1 MTGRDVIVVGGRVAG
16 AATAMLLARAGMR
29 VTVLERSTYG
39 SDTLSTHALMRAGVM
54 QLSRWGLL
62 DAVVASGAPAVRRT
76 TFHYADEESVEVV
89 IRPNGGVDALYAP
102 RRHVLDRLLVDAAV
116 AAGAE
121 VRHRVAVTGLLR
133 DRAGRVAGAVARGP
147 DGRLEELRAPLTI
160 GADGIRSV
168 VAAEVGAVTERVG
181 RNVGATLYRYVEGVE
196 ATGYEWAY
204 GDRAMAGLIPTH
216 DGACVL
222 FVGGV
227 PERLQTLRRT
237 VGVEG
242 TFAALL
248 QAAGPRLMD
257 RVARAR
263 VVGRTHGWSGVAGHV
278 RRSHGPG
285 WALVGDAG
293 YFKDPAT
300 AHGMTDALRDA
311 ELLARAVLVAPGPS
325 AVRDAALRDYQA
337 TRDRLSG
344 QLFEATERV
353 AAFDWDLDEVRRLL
367 RLVNA
372 GMSDEVD
379 HLAALPALPAA
390 PAPPDPAGAVV
401 AAVGGRGIRPTVPGL
416 AGIIP
421 ADTGAD
427 VSVA

>member
-1 MTGRDVIVVGGRVAG
+1 MSGVMAGTTSRPLNGGPSGRDVVVVGGRVAG
-16 AATAMLLARAGMR
+16 AATAMLLARAGLR

-121 VRHRVAVTGLLR
+121 VRHRVTVTALLR
-133 DRAGRVAGAVARGP
+133 DRAGRVEGVVARRP
-147 DGRLEELRAPLTI
+147 DGRVEELRAALTI

-168 VAAEVGAVTERVG
+168 VALEAGAVAERVG
-181 RNVGATLYRYVEGVE
+181 RHAGATLYRYVEGVD

-222 FVGGV
+222 FVGAA
-227 PERLQTLRRT
+227 PERLHALRRT
-237 VGVEG
+237 VGVDG

-248 QAAGPRLMD
+248 EAAGPRLLD

-263 VVGRTHGWSGVAGHV
+263 MVGRTHGFSGVRGHV

-311 ELLARAVLVAPGPS
+311 ELLSRAVLAG
-325 AVRDAALRDYQA
+325 ALGEYQA
-337 TRDRLSG
+337 TRDRLSA

-353 AAFDWDLDEVRRLL
+353 AAFDWDLAEIRRVL

-379 HLAALPALPAA
+379 HLAALPAPPALPAV
-390 PAPPDPAGAVV
+390 AGAVHE
-401 AAVGGRGIRPTVPGL
+401 RGIRPAVPALLGN
-416 AGIIP
+416 IP
-421 ADTGAD
+421 ADTGAGA
-427 VSVA
+427 SVA

>member
-1 MTGRDVIVVGGRVAG
+1 MSGPDVVVVGGRVAG
-16 AATAMLLARAGMR
+16 AATAMLLARAGAR
-29 VTVLERSTYG
+29 VTVLERSPYG

-62 DAVVASGAPAVRRT
+62 DAVIASGAPAVRRT
-76 TFHYADEESVEVV
+76 TFHYADDESVEVV
-89 IRPNGGVDALYAP
+89 IRPGGGVDALYAP
-102 RRHVLDRLLVDAAV
+102 RRHVLDRLLVDAAA

-121 VRHRVAVTGLLR
+121 VRHGVTVTGLLR
-133 DRAGRVAGAVARGP
+133 DRVGRVAGVVAQGR
-147 DGRLEELRAPLTI
+147 DGHREELRAPLTI

-168 VAAEVGAVTERVG
+168 VAADAQAPVERHG
-181 RNVGATLYRYVEGVE
+181 THVGATLYRYVGGVD
-196 ATGYEWAY
+196 APGYEWAY

-222 FVGGV
+222 FVSGDPRRV
-227 PERLQTLRRT
+227 QALRRT

-242 TFAALL
+242 AFAALL
-248 QAAGPRLMD
+248 HAAAPRLVERVAAGQ
-257 RVARAR
+257 
-263 VVGRTHGWSGVAGHV
+263 VVGRTRGWGGVAGHV

-311 ELLARAVLVAPGPS
+311 ELLARAVVESPGSTVAR
-325 AVRDAALRDYQA
+325 AAALRDYQA
-337 TRDRLSG
+337 TRDRLSTR
-344 QLFEATERV
+344 LFEATEQV
-353 AAFDWDLDEVRRLL
+353 ASFRWDLDEIRRVL

-372 GMSDEVD
+372 AMSDEVD
-379 HLAALPALPAA
+379 HIAALPV
-390 PAPPDPAGAVV
+390 PPSGTAW
-401 AAVGGRGIRPTVPGL
+401 GIRPTAPGL

>member
-1 MTGRDVIVVGGRVAG
+1 
-16 AATAMLLARAGMR
+16 
-29 VTVLERSTYG
+29 
-39 SDTLSTHALMRAGVM
+39 
-54 QLSRWGLL
+54 
-62 DAVVASGAPAVRRT
+62 
-76 TFHYADEESVEVV
+76 VEVV

-121 VRHRVAVTGLLR
+121 VRHGVVVTGLLR
-133 DRAGRVAGAVARGP
+133 DREGSVEGVVARGP
-147 DGRLEELRAPLTI
+147 DGRVEELRSPLTV

-168 VAAEVGAVTERVG
+168 VAADAGAATERVG
-181 RNVGATLYRYVEGVE
+181 RHVGATLYHYVQGVE

-222 FVGGV
+222 FVGGA
-227 PERLQTLRRT
+227 PDRLQALRRSA
-237 VGVEG
+237 GVEG
-242 TFAALL
+242 AFAALL
-248 QAAGPRLMD
+248 QAAGPRLLD
-257 RVARAR
+257 RVADST
-263 VVGRTHGWSGVAGHV
+263 VVGRTHGFSGVAGHV

-311 ELLARAVLVAPGPS
+311 ELLARAVLLAPDSVA
-325 AVRDAALRDYQA
+325 ARAAALREYQA
-337 TRDRLSG
+337 TRDRLSA

-353 AAFDWDLDEVRRLL
+353 AAFDWDLGEVRRLL

-379 HLAALPALPAA
+379 YLAALPTLPALPRGAGA
-390 PAPPDPAGAVV
+390 GTSPAPEGPVV
-401 AAVGGRGIRPTVPGL
+401 AAVPGRAIRPAVPGL
-416 AGIIP
+416 ERIIP
-421 ADTGAD
+421 ADTGAGA
-427 VSVA
+427 SVA